1 MRNRKRLVRLAA
13 LGSSITLAGLYVG
26 CQAIRQND
34 GAAHPTQPELPM
46 PAAEQPT
53 PPPHQTVMPGSKSMK
68 LDTDPMFFSGSKSAA
83 PLIPP
88 PAPAQAPQPQQAPR

>member
-1 MRNRKRLVRLAA
+1 
-13 LGSSITLAGLYVG
+13 
-26 CQAIRQND
+26 
-34 GAAHPTQPELPM
+34 
-46 PAAEQPT
+46 
-53 PPPHQTVMPGSKSMK
+53 MPGSKSMK